1 MDYSTGKDK
10 KGKPRHLS
18 LAVLY
23 RCNGTVCDIKD
34 EDKIKESSYFVF
46 FGYRGF
52 ELNHQS
58 PKKSIKP
65 LEEEHF
71 YVQIIQFLENTNIV
85 YLSWELIEYEEEKGV
100 FEKTFYKI
108 LGNNNTYYGG
118 DYKSSQT
125 FTDDGHI
132 KDFPEKNWKIKDLNG
147 NHFKVLLFPFFKF

>member
-58 PKKSIKP
+58 PKKPIKP

-71 YVQIIQFLENTNIV
+71 YVQII
-85 YLSWELIEYEEEKGV
+85 
-100 FEKTFYKI
+100 
-108 LGNNNTYYGG
+108 
-118 DYKSSQT
+118 
-125 FTDDGHI
+125 
-132 KDFPEKNWKIKDLNG
+132 
-147 NHFKVLLFPFFKF
+147 